1 MGGLSSELLLGGNGI
16 GDALSTTRRATDDA
30 AALASALERLLN
42 VSALQNVT
50 CDAVQLLP
58 NRTMQCAFVGMSPDC
73 SHHTKLVD
81 YLSLLF
87 CTGSEATFVG
97 MFVLLVIVLLYFVQ
111 LLVTTTRLF
120 FVPPTEYLTQKLK
133 FSPEVAGITL
143 LALGTAIPDVM
154 TAVSA
159 GSVGD
164 FNLVFSALVGASI
177 FVGTGV
183 LASVIFT
190 SSDLVMDKTA
200 FYRDCIACVVVAAAI
215 VAMAVD
221 GAIHLWESVIFVV
234 MYILYIATVISV
246 SYFARRRETKTLS
259 EHLLVGTGDDEFSL
273 GMDVLS
279 GAKGEES
286 FDLPQPCNH
295 SDDDGADVGLSY
307 RPLSAHRPSSASE
320 DMEFIGPAGASPSQS
335 SPLSL
340 NSLLGESGAPMYK
353 CGRGGTAARCCS
365 CRFYH
370 LAGLMFPQKIDTR
383 LTTRNLKRTVGLKA
397 RRSTTKLAARCD
409 SCWVK
414 CILGCRRIIFIA
426 EWPFSMLRWLSIPA
440 CDGKWDPVRRWA
452 ASFSPL
458 MLSVVI
464 LLDCEGWNG
473 FEYNGT
479 IAVETVAASSFPL
492 WSCFLSV
499 ASVLTIVLALA
510 TSQSDTY
517 TLPGVY
523 PLLVLIAF
531 AGAVFWMDI
540 FADEAVAIVASL
552 GIGLNISTAVIGV
565 TALAIG
571 NSLAGLTANVSLAQ
585 KGRGKMAIASCFGA
599 PLLSSTIG
607 FGVALSVAT
616 SRSTDF
622 VVFVE
627 VHDQVKLAWV
637 FLALA
642 LVGHTLHASGVFLTS
657 TAFLVLSSAVF
668 VIRLCLTPGI
678 FADWV
683 SNHEDDPHAHLWRI
697 PRSNVLGVS

>member
-642 LVGHTLHASGVFLTS
+642 LVSSLIGFPIMKMTPTPTFGVFLVLTY
-657 TAFLVLSSAVF
+657 LVYLSLAILVECGI
-668 VIRLCLTPGI
+668 VDIGDIPAIRG
-678 FADWV
+678 
-683 SNHEDDPHAHLWRI
+683 S
-697 PRSNVLGVS
+697 